1 VLSAGFTVGFVGL
14 VTMIFSGFTAF
25 DLLLSRPR
33 SPELS
38 TLLYDLGFGLLA
50 MSGMPT
56 IVALVSFAVAVYR
69 HRILPPST
77 AHLAVVAAGAHAL
90 LLAAFIAHDGPFS
103 IEGLAIT
110 TAIPALLFA
119 WIMQTAQA
127 MRHETQRRA
136 SSPIGH
142 A

>member
-1 VLSAGFTVGFVGL
+1 
-14 VTMIFSGFTAF
+14 
-25 DLLLSRPR
+25 
-33 SPELS
+33 
-38 TLLYDLGFGLLA
+38 
-50 MSGMPT
+50 MPT
-56 IVALVSFAVAVYR
+56 IVALASFAVAVYR